1 MSFYYLIDF
10 VFFVFLSFAIYYSY
24 QKKIYIKIFKY
35 FQIFLLITIS
45 AKFASFTGVYLQKI
59 YLIKADTYTTLI
71 LIGFC
76 LNIVLLLYFGKYL
89 LKITDIFI
97 NNQQIKTL
105 LAKIFTVIEIVVL
118 STFALYIVM
127 QLYISKVYIYP
138 IIKKSY
144 SYNKIETFYKKFLSD
159 EFVNMILNSDTG
171 TNHKEIIFKSFKSS
185 SL

>member
-1 MSFYYLIDF
+1 M
-10 VFFVFLSFAIYYSY
+10 
-24 QKKIYIKIFKY
+24 
-35 FQIFLLITIS
+35 
-45 AKFASFTGVYLQKI
+45 
-59 YLIKADTYTTLI
+59 
-71 LIGFC
+71 
-76 LNIVLLLYFGKYL
+76 NIVLLLYFGKYL

-185 SL
+185 IL